1 MLILFLAH
9 QLIIISIIMKNQKV
23 EFLRI
28 SSLLAFVLIPLGGL
42 TTDIYIPSLP
52 SMAQKL
58 NVSVEAVQLSLLVF
72 MISSGISQLFIG
84 SILDSFGRY
93 KINIMALAFFAM
105 ASFTIALVPD
115 IYLIYAMR
123 ALQGITVS
131 LIIVGKRAFF
141 VDMYTGQALKNYT
154 SLFSIVW
161 AAAPILAP
169 FIGGYLQQVF
179 GWQSNFYL
187 LGILTAVVLV
197 FELKFTGESLKE
209 LQPFNWDRI
218 SKVYNTMLA
227 TPDFI
232 LGLLIIGLS
241 YSLLVIYGMVS
252 PFIIEKVFGCTPI
265 TTGYSSLLS
274 GVALMSGGLVS
285 KMLLNKPLYGK
296 LNIAIAL
303 QVIAAITMWIATLY
317 TDSFIML
324 ICFTMPIHLLSGFI
338 FNNVYAYSLQRF
350 TQNAGTASG
359 LTGGGIY
366 MISSIVGYGMINA
379 FDIKTVHALSAVNV
393 SIVMVLP
400 VTVLAFRHY
409 SKARSAFTS

>member
-1 MLILFLAH
+1 
-9 QLIIISIIMKNQKV
+9 MKNQKL
-23 EFLRI
+23 EFLHI

-52 SMAQKL
+52 SMAHQL
-58 NVSVEAVQLSLLVF
+58 NVSVEAVQLSLLIF

-84 SILDSFGRY
+84 SVLDSFGRY
-93 KINIMALAFFAM
+93 KINIAALVLFAM

-115 IYLIYAMR
+115 IYLIYIMR
-123 ALQGITVS
+123 AVQGITVS

-161 AAAPILAP
+161 ATAPIIAP

-187 LGILTAVVLV
+187 LGILTALVLV
-197 FELKFTGESLKE
+197 LELKFTGESLKTF
-209 LQPFNWDRI
+209 QPFNWERI
-218 SKVYNTMLA
+218 SKVYNTMLG
-227 TPDFI
+227 TPDFT
-232 LGLLIIGLS
+232 LGLLIIGFT

-252 PFIIEKVFGCTPI
+252 PFIIEKVFGYTPV

-274 GVALMSGGLVS
+274 GVALMSGGLIS
-285 KMLLNKPLYGK
+285 KLLLNKPLFAK
-296 LNIAIAL
+296 LNVAIAL
-303 QVIAAITMWIATLY
+303 QVIAVLAMWITTLY
-317 TDSFIML
+317 TNNIIIL
-324 ICFTMPIHLLSGFI
+324 IGFTMPIHLMSGFI

-366 MISSIVGYGMINA
+366 VISSIVGYGMINA
-379 FDIKTVHALSAVNV
+379 FSVKTVHALSTVNLG
-393 SIVMVLP
+393 IVIVLLLTIL
-400 VTVLAFRHY
+400 VFKHY
-409 SKARSAFTS
+409 SKARIAITD